1 MPIDPSANAL
11 VGVYDYRLVAL
22 SVVIAMFASYAAL
35 DVGGRVTASRGLLRF
50 FWVTGGSAT
59 MGLGIWAMHYVGMLA
74 WDLPI
79 AVLYDWPTVLVSL
92 LAAVLASG
100 VALFAVSRQRMRL
113 MPTVVG
119 AVLMGCGIAS
129 MHYIGMEAM
138 RLPAMCL
145 YSPGLV
151 ALSVILAIVISLVA
165 LWLTF
170 HSRDEARM
178 ATPRKLA
185 SALLMGA
192 AIPIMHYTGM
202 AAVTFVPMAGPQDLT
217 HAVAIS
223 SLGTFVVGSV
233 ALVILGLT
241 ILTSQ
246 IDRRFA
252 AQAVELQH
260 LLEAL
265 KLQNELLE
273 DIVASRTRELAEA
286 NSKLTILDRAKDDF
300 LRVISHE
307 LRTPLNGLLGVGE
320 IVLDD
325 PSLSDDSEL
334 RAMYERSRQ
343 KMISLL
349 DDALLLTQIDVSGQK
364 FSSAPVSLN
373 AVLDR
378 ARERA
383 RIFAGLRNVTLQPA
397 PAGLGQ
403 VPGEEQLLVRCF
415 HALLETAAKFSEK
428 GGTVRLTSEVQPE
441 RLRVIIQCHG
451 RTIPNAL
458 VAKFFDIFS
467 ICEAVSPGED
477 LGLSAPVASRILSL
491 FGGTVTVAN
500 CEPPGIRLTVD
511 FENRPAEVGTQDSP
525 SMEFALST

>member
-1 MPIDPSANAL
+1 M
-11 VGVYDYRLVAL
+11 
-22 SVVIAMFASYAAL
+22 
-35 DVGGRVTASRGLLRF
+35 
-50 FWVTGGSAT
+50 
-59 MGLGIWAMHYVGMLA
+59 
-74 WDLPI
+74 
-79 AVLYDWPTVLVSL
+79 
-92 LAAVLASG
+92 
-100 VALFAVSRQRMRL
+100 
-113 MPTVVG
+113 
-119 AVLMGCGIAS
+119 
-129 MHYIGMEAM
+129 
-138 RLPAMCL
+138 
-145 YSPGLV
+145 
-151 ALSVILAIVISLVA
+151 
-165 LWLTF
+165 
-170 HSRDEARM
+170 
-178 ATPRKLA
+178 
-185 SALLMGA
+185 
-192 AIPIMHYTGM
+192 
-202 AAVTFVPMAGPQDLT
+202 
-217 HAVAIS
+217 
-223 SLGTFVVGSV
+223 
-233 ALVILGLT
+233 ILGLT

-300 LRVISHE
+300 LRIISHE

-428 GGTVRLTSEVQPE
+428 GGAVRLTSEVQPD